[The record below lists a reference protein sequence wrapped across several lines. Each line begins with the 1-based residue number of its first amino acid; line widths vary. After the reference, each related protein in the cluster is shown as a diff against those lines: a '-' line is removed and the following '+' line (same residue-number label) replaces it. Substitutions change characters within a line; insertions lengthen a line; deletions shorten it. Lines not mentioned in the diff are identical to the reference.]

1 MFQTSTRSSEHINA
15 KGVTRRYGDN
25 DVCSEVRSS
34 EEGQG
39 VGAGGLECVRLM
51 GGLRGEVGRERCLYG
66 FIYSSHCF
74 FKPF

>member
-1 MFQTSTRSSEHINA
+1 M
-15 KGVTRRYGDN
+15 
-25 DVCSEVRSS
+25 
-34 EEGQG
+34 
-39 VGAGGLECVRLM
+39 GAGGLECVRLM